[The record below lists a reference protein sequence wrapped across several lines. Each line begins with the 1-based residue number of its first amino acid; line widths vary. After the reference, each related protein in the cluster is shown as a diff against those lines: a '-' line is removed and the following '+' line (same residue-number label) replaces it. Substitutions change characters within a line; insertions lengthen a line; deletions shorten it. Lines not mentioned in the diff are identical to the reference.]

1 MRVLF
6 VTSEAFPFA
15 KTGGLADVSAAL
27 PAALVELGI
36 DVRVL
41 MPAYPEA
48 LERAPHLHEIAR
60 LSNLLGCGTTR
71 LLESRLPESRVPV
84 WLVDC
89 PELYNRAG
97 GPYLDEDGKEWP
109 DNALRFALLNH
120 VAAAIAGGGAGP
132 WRPEVLHANDWHAG
146 LAPLLLSR
154 RGGPRP
160 ASLFTIHNLAYQGLF
175 PAESFERLELAP
187 EDFPRMEFYG
197 RISFLKA
204 GIAAAD
210 AITTVSRT
218 YAGEILTPEH
228 GCGLDGLLR
237 ERAADLSGILNG
249 ADYGLWDPS
258 IDRHI
263 CANYTARIPA
273 PKQAC
278 KRAIQGELGL
288 AVDPEA
294 PLLAFMSRLVHQ
306 KMPDVLLE
314 ALPTL
319 LEQGMQFA
327 LVAEGDSHY
336 KQGFREL
343 AARYPGRVAVHL
355 GYDEPAARR
364 LVAGADM
371 LLHPSR
377 FEPCGLLPIYA
388 MRYGTIPIV
397 RKSGGMA
404 DTVTDTT
411 PETLKAGKATGF
423 SFEPIVASE
432 LIACAR
438 RAIALYKQPIPWRKL
453 QANAMRQDFSWRN
466 SAKRYAALYA
476 SLVNEAQPNDEAVAA
491 TISV

>member
-6 VTSEAFPFA
+6 VTSEAFPLA

-27 PAALVELGI
+27 PAALAELGI
-36 DVRVL
+36 DLKVL

-48 LERAPHLHEIAR
+48 LERAQHLQEIAR
-60 LSNLLGCGTTR
+60 LNNPLGCGTTR
-71 LLESRLPESRVPV
+71 LLESRLGESRVPV

-97 GPYLDEDGKEWP
+97 GPYQDEDGNEWP
-109 DNALRFALLNH
+109 DNARRFALLNH
-120 VAAAIAGGGAGP
+120 VAAAIASGSGSQ
-132 WRPEVLHANDWHAG
+132 WRADVLHANDWHAG

-154 RGGPRP
+154 QGGARP

-175 PAESFERLELAP
+175 GADCFEGLQLPP
-187 EDFPRMEFYG
+187 EDFQRMEFYG

-210 AITTVSRT
+210 VITTVSPT

-237 ERAADLSGILNG
+237 ERARDLSGILNG
-249 ADYGLWDPS
+249 ADYGLWDPA

-263 CANYTARIPA
+263 CANYTARSTA

-278 KRAIQGELGL
+278 KRAIQSELGL
-288 AVDPEA
+288 TVDAEA

-319 LEQGMQFA
+319 LEEGMQFA
-327 LVAEGDSHY
+327 LVAEGDSRY

-355 GYDEPAARR
+355 GYDEPTARR

-411 PETLKAGKATGF
+411 RETLKSEKATGF
-423 SFEPIVASE
+423 SFEPIIASE

-438 RAIALYKQPIPWRKL
+438 RAIILYKQPIPWRKL

-476 SLVNEAQPNDEAVAA
+476 SLVEDAQPSEETVGT